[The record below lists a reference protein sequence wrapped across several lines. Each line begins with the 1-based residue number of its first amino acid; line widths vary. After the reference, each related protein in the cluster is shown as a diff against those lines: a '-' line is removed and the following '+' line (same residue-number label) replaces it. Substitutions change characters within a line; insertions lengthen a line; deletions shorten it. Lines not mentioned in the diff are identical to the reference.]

1 MNESNGSSGRSAT
14 DRSGS
19 GAVVG
24 TFEALHGEAGQ
35 LLQVAEVFE
44 GVGERREAALFE
56 EPAQARLDARSLAK

>member
-24 TFEALHGEAGQ
+24 TFEALHGEAVVPVEAP
-35 LLQVAEVFE
+35 LQKDGRFF
-44 GVGERREAALFE
+44 RN
-56 EPAQARLDARSLAK
+56 

>member
-24 TFEALHGEAGQ
+24 TFEALHGEA
-35 LLQVAEVFE
+35 VVPSK
-44 GVGERREAALFE
+44 RRSRRTGRFF
-56 EPAQARLDARSLAK
+56 RN